1 MGEVNDCVLW
11 EDDIPVTN
19 TEQVSSVN
27 TNYFQPGGDFLDS
40 FLSSQGLAA
49 PLAAVENSLDS
60 EDVPMAESNEDDD
73 NEDVSTAESNEEDDS
88 VKKKNVCRNYR
99 GPFQQPL
106 ETLPAK
112 NRDNVLRCREY
123 RMNKKVKY
131 VEQSSELETLQ
142 ARNKRLKEK
151 EQKMKDSLVKMQA
164 RYLKFISEGKIKF
177 A

>member
-60 EDVPMAESNEDDD
+60 
-73 NEDVSTAESNEEDDS
+73 EDVSTAESNEEDDS